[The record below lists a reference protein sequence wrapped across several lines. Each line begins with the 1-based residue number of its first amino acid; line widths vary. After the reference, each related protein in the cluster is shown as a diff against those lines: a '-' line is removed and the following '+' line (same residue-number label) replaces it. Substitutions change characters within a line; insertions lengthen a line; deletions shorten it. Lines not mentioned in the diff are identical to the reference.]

1 MTFIQELTKTFEAN
15 SNPEFAAQMK
25 AYLRDKF
32 ELYGLKTKPRRELL
46 KEVANKHILELR
58 DNIRIVVFDLY
69 DLPYREMHMC
79 ATELFEKHLRKSY
92 RKEDIDGIEALITR
106 NSWWDTVDFIAK
118 QILGRYLLM
127 YPEETET
134 VINRFSNSD
143 NMWLNRS
150 AIIFQLGYKE
160 KTNTEILFRE
170 CLKHRHSE
178 AFFIQKAIGW
188 SLREYGKI
196 NPEKVKKFVLNNKLA
211 PLSEREA
218 LKNIK

>member
-1 MTFIQELTKTFEAN
+1 MIFIQDLTKTFEAH

-25 AYLRDKF
+25 TYLRDKF
-32 ELYGLKTKPRRELL
+32 ELYGIKTKPRRELL
-46 KEVANKHILELR
+46 KEVSNKHILELR
-58 DNIRIVVFDLY
+58 DSIRIVVFDLY

-79 ATELFEKHLRKSY
+79 ATELFEKYLRKSY
-92 RKEDIDGIEALITR
+92 KKEDIDGIEALITR

-118 QILGRYLLM
+118 QILGRYLLI

-134 VINRFSNSD
+134 VIKKFSDSD

-160 KTNTEILFRE
+160 KTNQTILYHE
-170 CLKHRHSE
+170 CIKHRDSE
-178 AFFIQKAIGW
+178 EFFIQKAIGW
-188 SLREYGKI
+188 SLREYGKT
-196 NPEKVKKFVLNNKLA
+196 NPEAVKDFVLNNDLA
-211 PLSEREA
+211 PLSHREA